1 MGFVRHKTTG
11 TVDTSNV
18 NFVGRHWIGVMNV
31 FKKFPADLQTI
42 VYNRVEILNNE
53 KLAVNM
59 TCALHYKLRPEEPH
73 LLFDTYDVLFKPVIK
88 GTALAAI
95 KSKAPQF
102 TVKEFRLNRSLVART
117 LSEAASQLLGG
128 ICCRKDCNKTADCR
142 PGEKGNGIWFEV
154 IIMSI
159 QISINRK
166 VLQLFSLGLHSHFS
180 SGMNK
185 W

>member
-11 TVDTSNV
+11 TVDTSKV
-18 NFVGRHWIGVMNV
+18 YFGGRHWIGVMNM

-42 VYNRVEILNNE
+42 VYNRVEIFNNE

-59 TCALHYKLRPEEPH
+59 TCALHYKLRPDELH

-102 TVKEFRLNRSLVART
+102 TVNQFRLNRSLVART
-117 LSEAASQLLGG
+117 LSEAASQVLGG

-142 PGEKGNGIWFEV
+142 PGERENSVWYEV
-154 IIMSI
+154 MIMNTHI
-159 QISINRK
+159 YVPRK
-166 VLQLFSLGLHSHFS
+166 VLVLLSSDRHSHFS
-180 SGMNK
+180 SRLNK

>member
-1 MGFVRHKTTG
+1 MEFVRHKTTG
-11 TVDTSNV
+11 TVDTSKV
-18 NFVGRHWIGVMNV
+18 YFGGRHWIGIMHV

-42 VYNRVEILNNE
+42 VYNRVEIFNNE

-59 TCALHYKLRPEEPH
+59 TCALHYKLRPDELH

-102 TVKEFRLNRSLVART
+102 TVNQFRLNRSFVART
-117 LSEAASQLLGG
+117 LSEAASQVLGG

-142 PGEKGNGIWFEV
+142 PGEKGNGVWYEV
-154 IIMSI
+154 IFTST
-159 QISINRK
+159 QISTNDK
-166 VLQLFSLGLHSHFS
+166 VL
-180 SGMNK
+180 
-185 W
+185 